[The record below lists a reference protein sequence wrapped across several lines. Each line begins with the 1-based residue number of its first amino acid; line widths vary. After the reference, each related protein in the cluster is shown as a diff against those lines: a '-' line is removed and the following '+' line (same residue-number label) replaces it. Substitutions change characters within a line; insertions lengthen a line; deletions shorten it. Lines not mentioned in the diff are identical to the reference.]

1 MSDSLRP
8 HRLQHT
14 RLPRPSLSPRV
25 CSNSR
30 PVSWWCYP
38 TISSSVTP
46 FSCPQP
52 FPPSWFFPVGQLFTS
67 GGQSIGALASA
78 SVLLMNSQSL
88 FPSGFDWFD
97 LLGVQG
103 VLKSLLQHHNLKA
116 LILWHSISFT
126 VQLSHLYMTTG
137 KTIALI
143 IWTFVGKVISL
154 PLNMLCRFV
163 TAFLP

>member
-97 LLGVQG
+97 LLAVWGTLQ
-103 VLKSLLQHHNLKA
+103 SLLQHHSLKA
-116 LILWHSISFT
+116 SIFW
-126 VQLSHLYMTTG
+126 QLSLLYDPTLTSVHDYWKNYSFDYMD
-137 KTIALI
+137 IC
-143 IWTFVGKVISL
+143 WQSDIS
-154 PLNMLCRFV
+154 
-163 TAFLP
+163 AF